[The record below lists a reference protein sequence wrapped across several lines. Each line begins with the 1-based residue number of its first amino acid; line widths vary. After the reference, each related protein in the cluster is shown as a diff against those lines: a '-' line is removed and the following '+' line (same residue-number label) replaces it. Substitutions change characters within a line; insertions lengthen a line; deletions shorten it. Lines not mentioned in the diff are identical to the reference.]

1 MRCWGKPGYVLSST
15 NSGMIHQERGSWHSR
30 TQRDRKPKRFSQQ
43 RRRFRSPPYRN
54 TPRNAQGSPY
64 NRNGHSLPRYVK
76 PASLGIKGV
85 NGASRKHLSY
95 WECVE
100 PHLKRHFPRL
110 NGANKTLHSVQ
121 EASMVGEIGKNF
133 HRINAASED
142 QQADHQS
149 TIVEIEDTVSNH
161 TISVLIDPGATLSYI
176 SPRMVEL
183 CQLTRERNTKPWL
196 VQLATGAKRKVTYF
210 IVDCEVRL

>member
-1 MRCWGKPGYVLSST
+1 V
-15 NSGMIHQERGSWHSR
+15 
-30 TQRDRKPKRFSQQ
+30 
-43 RRRFRSPPYRN
+43 
-54 TPRNAQGSPY
+54 QGIPY
-64 NRNGHSLPRYVK
+64 NRNGHSPPRYVK

-85 NGASRKHLSY
+85 NGASRKPLIY

-100 PHLKRHFPRL
+100 PHLKRHFPCL

-161 TISVLIDPGATLSYI
+161 TISVLIDRGATLSYI

-183 CQLTRERNTKPWL
+183 CQLTRERNTKLSL

-210 IVDCEVRL
+210 IVDFEVRL